1 LKVEIVGL
9 LQDEI
14 VKNCGPARAIRDV
27 EDEELMDFFVGMSPW
42 QFPFVVA
49 AGAVAEELF
58 FRVSIQVC
66 YTDINLRTSS
76 SVKF

>member
-42 QFPFVVA
+42 QVNYGRKPSHA
-49 AGAVAEELF
+49 CMMTAVQLVQLGPT
-58 FRVSIQVC
+58 RSIFA
-66 YTDINLRTSS
+66 I
-76 SVKF
+76 FAIFH